1 MHDPQASERPTRP
14 LIRSVTLLFVQGI
27 FSWLCLCRLAVA
39 GGRAFGSAT
48 QASFLLLSCLQFHIP
63 FYASRTLPNVFAFGP
78 VVLAFAHWLDGT
90 EIWLAPAL
98 LTAVTII
105 TRCDMLLL
113 VACVSLALLA
123 TRRMPLLRLV
133 MIGVSSAAA
142 ALVATVAFDSFV
154 WGRPLWPEGEVL
166 WFNTVLN
173 KCGTMRLLVK
183 FCLHTFA
190 CVAAPHW
197 LLLTVAFVQLI
208 MQLCFP
214 GHCSSGLLALHDP
227 DGNENGSDS
236 AALIARRSC
245 CYIMSVLTLLSAHLL
260 SRIGYRTS
268 LANVCAIIAVLLAAR
283 NRHQAKLTSAVQ
295 E

>member
-1 MHDPQASERPTRP
+1 M
-14 LIRSVTLLFVQGI
+14 LVQGI
-27 FSWLCLCRLAVA
+27 FSWLCLCRLAIA

-48 QASFLLLSCLQFHIP
+48 RASFLLLSCLQFHIP

-90 EIWLAPAL
+90 EVWLAPAL

-123 TRRMPLLRLV
+123 TRRMQLLRLV
-133 MIGVSSAAA
+133 MIGMSSAAA
-142 ALVATVAFDSFV
+142 ALVATVAFDSIV

-183 FCLHTFA
+183 FCLHMFA
-190 CVAAPHW
+190 CVAAQHW
-197 LLLTVAFVQLI
+197 LLFTVALYSSPCTL
-208 MQLCFP
+208 LCGCFA
-214 GHCSSGLLALHDP
+214 GHRSAGLFALHDP

-236 AALIARRSC
+236 AALDARRSGC
-245 CYIMSVLTLLSAHLL
+245 CIMAVLTLLSAHLL
-260 SRIGYRTS
+260 SRLGYRNS
-268 LANVCAIIAVLLAAR
+268 LANVCAIIAVLLTSK
-283 NRHQAKLTSAVQ
+283 NRHHSKHTSAVQ